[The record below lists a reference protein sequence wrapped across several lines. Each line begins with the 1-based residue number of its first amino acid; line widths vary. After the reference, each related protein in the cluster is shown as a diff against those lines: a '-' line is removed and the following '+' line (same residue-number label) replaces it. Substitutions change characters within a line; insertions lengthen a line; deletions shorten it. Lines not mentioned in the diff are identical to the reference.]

1 MQDELKNSKGE
12 LGSTHEE
19 YTTLKSRVKVVAN
32 ELKDRRAECRDLKS
46 KIEDLKQ
53 SNEKLEDHVATLES
67 QLSDRDRSGNEK
79 DEEVGG
85 LRSTI
90 DELEQKLKDASNNIK
105 AKEEEFEKSLGSY
118 KKKAQNSLAVANS
131 RAAAAVQAK
140 EEAELEARAARST
153 ADATMERAR
162 VAEENGQRAMAD
174 AKAYYQEMELA
185 KEKAVNDLKEVENML
200 EQKNKTATELQEK
213 LELATSEKGNLAA
226 EKARAARDAE
236 TERTKCANFQRE
248 LTGAKSRLGV
258 LENDVSR
265 LQSQLQIAEAAATD
279 AKKTQKPN
287 HASSAPVEDSTTKAT
302 VMMLQHQLKEANES
316 IAELTEALQNAI
328 ALSEKSDVTSAEAAS
343 GSGAGAASAATNGS
357 DSVPLFYAM
366 EKQAEL
372 NTARNEINR
381 LSSLYADVQSEKAEA
396 QEALDSTRKALD
408 EERSKLQ
415 RYEKLGYG
423 PSSGTEAGLP
433 NVNGAVSENAT
444 SGGRTNIEY
453 LKNIMLSFMD
463 AKTVMEKKAL
473 VPVIGAVLCLTPA
486 EQTRA
491 IQNVESTGGLEGF
504 GSAFFETIGSKVG
517 RS

>member
-1 MQDELKNSKGE
+1 M
-12 LGSTHEE
+12 
-19 YTTLKSRVKVVAN
+19 VAS

-46 KIEDLKQ
+46 KIEDLEQ
-53 SNEKLEDHVATLES
+53 LNEKLEDHVATLES

-79 DEEVGG
+79 EEEVGG
-85 LRSTI
+85 LRSAI
-90 DELEQKLKDASNNIK
+90 DELEQKLKDASSNAK
-105 AKEEEFEKSLGSY
+105 AKEEDFEKSLGSY
-118 KKKAQNSLAVANS
+118 KKKAQNSLAIANS

-153 ADATMERAR
+153 ADSTMERAR
-162 VAEENGQRAMAD
+162 VAEANGQKAMTD

-185 KEKAVNDLKEVENML
+185 KEKAVNALKEVEIEL
-200 EQKNKTATELQEK
+200 EQKNKSVTELQEK
-213 LELATSEKGNLAA
+213 LELTASEKGNLAA
-226 EKARAARDAE
+226 EKAQAARDAE
-236 TERTKCANFQRE
+236 TERTKCANLQRE

-265 LQSQLQIAEAAATD
+265 LQSQVQIAEAAATD

-287 HASSAPVEDSTTKAT
+287 RASSAPAEDSTTKAT

-328 ALSEKSDVTSAEAAS
+328 ALSEKSETTDMEAAN
-343 GSGAGAASAATNGS
+343 GSGTNVASAATNGS
-357 DSVPLFYAM
+357 ESVPLFYAM

-381 LSSLYADVQSEKAEA
+381 LSSMYADVQSEKAEA
-396 QEALDSTRKALD
+396 QEALDATRKALD

-415 RYEKLGYG
+415 RYEKLGLG
-423 PSSGTEAGLP
+423 PSFSTEESLQD
-433 NVNGAVSENAT
+433 VNDTVSENAA

-453 LKNIMLSFMD
+453 LKNIMLSFLD

-486 EQTRA
+486 EQTRG
-491 IQNVESTGGLEGF
+491 N
-504 GSAFFETIGSKVG
+504 SKC
-517 RS
+517 